1 MNKGGGRAG
10 GRGASRFHAFIVKLL
25 RVKRFSSIAGTNP
38 VLEAPQ
44 VPQSRKPCGDR
55 KSTVTVN
62 HIGKDVE
69 KSNPRLSTFIRN
81 VSATDS
87 AGAMKL
93 GGSTNTGQIFGIV
106 RQVDGVIR

>member
-1 MNKGGGRAG
+1 M
-10 GRGASRFHAFIVKLL
+10 
-25 RVKRFSSIAGTNP
+25 
-38 VLEAPQ
+38 
-44 VPQSRKPCGDR
+44 
-55 KSTVTVN
+55 TVN